1 MSNSNTSAV
10 EESLSVEAWLEI
22 RKVEGLRLDPT
33 TAKVAWI
40 YAHTLDPY
48 GVRDLPEEYQ
58 QVGREQFA
66 RAPDSD
72 IWVWFGDLP
81 EETALALWKLHGKR
95 LLFPAGLFD
104 VNEGRLD

>member
-1 MSNSNTSAV
+1 MPNSNAKTK
-10 EESLSVEAWLEI
+10 EEDLSVDQWLEI
-22 RKVEGLRLDPT
+22 RKVEGLRIDPT
-33 TAKVAWI
+33 TAKVAWT
-40 YAHTLDPY
+40 YAQTLDPY
-48 GVRDLPEEYQ
+48 GVRGVPEEYW

-81 EETALALWKLHGKR
+81 EETVLALWKLHSKR

-104 VNEGRLD
+104 VNEGCLD